1 MTNYSPTILYI
12 DDESDQRMFLAAL
25 LEYRGYGVRT
35 ARGALDALE
44 LIVTERFDA
53 VIVDYELPDMTG
65 AQLAQ
70 EIRALEPS
78 ARIIL
83 FSGRPHLPAGELTYV
98 DAYWSCRQSTDL
110 INPLRLDRQREETY
124 EKLVVIHCGSCVV
137 IHCRTPDP
145 RRGSGP
151 N

>member
-1 MTNYSPTILYI
+1 MTMYEFIRDGSGLFGDPPEDNMTNYSPTILYI
-12 DDESDQRMFLAAL
+12 DDESDQRIFLAAL
-25 LEYRGYGVRT
+25 LEYRGFRVRT

-44 LIVTERFDA
+44 RIVTERFDA

-83 FSGRPHLPAGELTYV
+83 FSGRAHLPAGELTYV
-98 DAYWSCRQSTDL
+98 DAHIVKGSL
-110 INPLRLDRQREETY
+110 LDDVFET
-124 EKLVVIHCGSCVV
+124 I
-137 IHCRTPDP
+137 
-145 RRGSGP
+145 RGLLELP
-151 N
+151 AVH